1 MSAPETREVVHRAGS
16 SPFDALRRFDEHGE
30 HWMAREITEPLGYT
44 WRRFTD
50 AIERGR
56 TALRVNGQDP
66 DLHIRQRSEP
76 SNGFGRAETRTD
88 FRMTREG
95 VYATIQG
102 GDPRKPEIA
111 AAWAYFRVRTRE
123 AEALEQLTPAEILLR
138 QAQQLVDQ
146 ERRIRAVSTGLADVT
161 ARVDAIEG
169 RTGWWIALAF
179 TKRRGLPTDH
189 SYLLR
194 LGKRAAAVARASG
207 VEPVKTD
214 SVVYGTVNSLP
225 EWAWEQA
232 AGEIA

>member
-1 MSAPETREVVHRAGS
+1 MSEIV
-16 SPFDALRRFDEHGE
+16 PFDFGSQRVRVVMIDGDPWWVVNDVCAV
-30 HWMAREITEPLGYT
+30 LGIA
-44 WRRFTD
+44 D
-50 AIERGR
+50 PR
-56 TALRVNGQDP
+56 TAA
-66 DLHIRQRSEP
+66 QRIDRDDV
-76 SNGFGRAETRTD
+76 GLTHVIDGMGRAQQTNVVNEPGLYELVFRSDKPAAKD
-88 FRMTREG
+88 FRRWVVADVLPQIRKTG
-95 VYATIQG
+95 AYA
-102 GDPRKPEIA
+102 
-111 AAWAYFRVRTRE
+111 V
-123 AEALEQLTPAEILLR
+123 EQLTPAEMLLR

-146 ERRIRAVSTGLADVT
+146 ERRIRAVSSGLADVT

-179 TKRRGLPTDH
+179 AKRQGLPTDH

-194 LGKRAAAVARASG
+194 LGKRAAAIARAAG